1 MSDRAVL
8 FVDGNN
14 WYHSL
19 TAIGLADL
27 GRLDYSKI
35 STKLLGPRTWVA
47 TRYYIEVTP
56 QLRSVGISHR
66 SHSGSTLASTAI

>member
-19 TAIGLADL
+19 SAIGLADL
-27 GRLDYSKI
+27 ICETIEDSGRQGNL
-35 STKLLGPRTWVA
+35 RVA
-47 TRYYIEVTP
+47 LVD
-56 QLRSVGISHR
+56 
-66 SHSGSTLASTAI
+66 